1 MGSEKSNKKIDLKNG
16 CQIGMKTLVTGATGF
31 VGGHLVEQLVARHDD
46 VRCFVR
52 STSDTHWLSSLPVEI
67 TVGDFFD
74 EGSLQRALSGVQ
86 IVYHAAGVTK
96 ARDKREYWRANLDAT
111 RRLLEATLKFAE
123 SIERFVHISTQAA
136 VGPSYNGTPID
147 EKTVP
152 HPIDVYGRS
161 KKAAEEACLEVAG
174 KLPITVIRP
183 AAVYGPRDHDIFVL
197 FKWLDRGILPIIG
210 SENKRF
216 ALIHAKDLVEG
227 ILAATEHERAIGQ
240 TYLLANQECPSWGE
254 LFSMATQ
261 IVDKKLIKC
270 RIPNFSIYLVAAAAE
285 PLSLFT
291 GRAALF
297 SFEKAKELTQ
307 GSWSC
312 DVGKAKRELEFEPK
326 TPVLEGMRETMEW
339 YRREGWLRQ
348 TDGRRTKLA

>member
-1 MGSEKSNKKIDLKNG
+1 
-16 CQIGMKTLVTGATGF
+16 MKTLVTGATGF
-31 VGGHLVEQLVARHDD
+31 VGGHLVEQLVARHDE

-52 STSDTHWLSSLPVEI
+52 PTSDTHWLSSLPVEI

-74 EGSLQRALSGVQ
+74 ERSLQRALNGVQ
-86 IVYHAAGVTK
+86 IVYHAAGITK

-111 RRLLEATLKFAE
+111 RSLLEATLKCSQ
-123 SIERFVHISTQAA
+123 SIERFVYISTQAA

-161 KKAAEEACLEVAG
+161 KRAAEEACLEVAG
-174 KLPITVIRP
+174 KLPITIIRP
-183 AAVYGPRDHDIFVL
+183 AAVYGPRDHDVFVL

-216 ALIHAKDLVEG
+216 ALIHARDLVEG
-227 ILAATEHERAIGQ
+227 ILAAVEHEQAIGE
-240 TYLLANQECPSWGE
+240 TYLLANQDCPSWGE

-261 IVDKKLIKC
+261 IVGKKLIKC
-270 RIPNFSIYLVAAAAE
+270 RIPNFSIYVVAAAAE
-285 PLSLFT
+285 PLSLIT

-297 SFEKAKELTQ
+297 SFEKARELTQ
-307 GSWSC
+307 GNWSC
-312 DVGKAKRELEFEPK
+312 DVGKAKRELDFEPK
-326 TPVLEGMRETMEW
+326 TPVMEGMRTTMEW
-339 YRREGWLRQ
+339 YRREGWLRR
-348 TDGRRTKLA
+348 TNSRRAKVA